1 MHLLTLCCFKVINTY
16 SGFTKDLHAFSN
28 AKPGAILK
36 ASLEGPYG
44 TNPDPISY
52 DKVVLVAGGAGATF
66 TFGLAADMLRRMN
79 EDSKQTIEFI
89 WAVKRHGKISML
101 LYRLGRFTDPVKP
114 R

>member
-52 DKVVLVAGGAGATF
+52 DKVVLVAGGSGATF

-79 EDSKQTIEFI
+79 EDTKQTIDFI
-89 WAVKRHGKISML
+89 WAVRRHGKTIYP
-101 LYRLGRFTDPVKP
+101 LYLLGRFTDPATL